1 MFRVFTLMLAV
12 GLQLSPL
19 GTRFLVPRCLAGKA
33 TEPSLELR
41 LFSAGPEIDVLGRN
55 EFVLKVLNRST
66 VACDMPYSPT
76 HVETR
81 VAKAERAQIARAG
94 SEIVI
99 VAELHGELPE
109 PFAVV
114 GGRYTT
120 RMMRL
125 QPGEI
130 QLALLEIPGD
140 ALASTEVR
148 IWVELQGS
156 RGERL
161 VSSNVLGLRRERP
174 APPREQGIHQ
184 E

>member
-1 MFRVFTLMLAV
+1 MFRVFILILAV

-19 GTRFLVPRCLAGKA
+19 GTRFLGPRSVVDNA
-33 TEPSLELR
+33 TEPFLELR

-66 VACDMPYSPT
+66 IACEIPYSST

-109 PFAVV
+109 PFAVA

-120 RMMRL
+120 RLMRL

-148 IWVELQGS
+148 IWAELQGS
-156 RGERL
+156 RGERR
-161 VSSNVLGLRRERP
+161 VSSNVLELRRERP
-174 APPREQGIHQ
+174 APPRKQVTYQ